1 MSTRFCIALALAAS
15 LAATAPAFAIKGGA
29 TSHDPVGI
37 RQSVVQIKGPGGT
50 QCTGT
55 VIAKRLVLTAAHC
68 FLAGRGDYKI
78 RALNPKFRFRFAM
91 ATQVAVHPDFDVRAL
106 GTGAPLN
113 DLALLRADRDF
124 PDWLV
129 PVALASSVP
138 GDNQFV
144 DVVAAGYG
152 MNRDRRVASAGTL
165 REMHFA
171 MLDKVYDPSKQLF
184 LIDREGKLKPRTA
197 RTGVCR
203 GDSGGPVFRRTA
215 SGTVLVG
222 VISAVIAG
230 RGYDCGAITAVT
242 AVSAYRGFI
251 QDMARKAGASV
262 VFR

>member
-1 MSTRFCIALALAAS
+1 MSIRLRSALALAAL
-15 LAATAPAFAIKGGA
+15 LAATVPALAIKGGA
-29 TSHDPVGI
+29 ASSDPAGI
-37 RQSVVQIKGPGGT
+37 RRSVVQIKGPGGT

-55 VIAKRLVLTAAHC
+55 VVSRRLVLTAAHC

-78 RALNPKFRFRFAM
+78 RALNPDFRFRFAM
-91 ATQVAVHPDFDVRAL
+91 GVQVAVHPEFDVRAL

-113 DLALLRADRDF
+113 DIALLRSDRDF
-124 PDWLV
+124 PNWLT
-129 PVALASSVP
+129 PVTLAASVP
-138 GDNQFV
+138 NDNQFV
-144 DVVAAGYG
+144 DVLAAGFG
-152 MNRDRRVASAGTL
+152 MNRDRRIASAGTL

-184 LIDREGKLKPRTA
+184 LIDREGKLKARSA
-197 RTGVCR
+197 RTGICR

-242 AVSAYRGFI
+242 AVPAYRSYI
-251 QDMARKAGASV
+251 QEMANKAGSTV